1 MILSIQLLMM
11 PSQITKSSA
20 TKYQISLINNITNSK
35 NYSKKN
41 IDCELLYNLI
51 NIDLTYKVFWLKRI
65 GVRRQ
70 YVIYQIY
77 L

>member
-1 MILSIQLLMM
+1 MM